1 MSALQFGVVYI
12 DQPRLLQSSTVT
24 DTVFVFVFFYLFLFD
39 TLFRSSGMRPTFE
52 QIVNELDD
60 ILRSNDEKLND
71 TVAALG

>member
-1 MSALQFGVVYI
+1 MSALQFGVVYR

-24 DTVFVFVFFYLFLFD
+24 DTVFVFFYLFLFI
-39 TLFRSSGMRPTFE
+39 TLFRSPGMRPTFE

>member
-1 MSALQFGVVYI
+1 MSALQFGVVYR

-39 TLFRSSGMRPTFE
+39 TLCRSSGMRPTFE

>member
-1 MSALQFGVVYI
+1 
-12 DQPRLLQSSTVT
+12 
-24 DTVFVFVFFYLFLFD
+24 
-39 TLFRSSGMRPTFE
+39 MRPTFE

>member
-1 MSALQFGVVYI
+1 VA
-12 DQPRLLQSSTVT
+12 